1 MLSVCIVNWNTRDDL
16 AECLASLEAAM
27 EGVEAEVIVVD
38 NASSDGSADMVRE
51 RFRWVRLIANENNV
65 GYARGNNQAIKA
77 AAGRYVLLLNPDT
90 IVPPDGLR
98 ELVAFAGQHPEAG
111 AVGCKLVYPDGRIQH
126 SCRTFPTPDVI
137 VWEYLGLSRL
147 FPKSRIFGK
156 YRMSWWDYNNVREVD
171 QPMGSCLLLR
181 AEALGDVGPMDE
193 QFPIFFNEVDLCF
206 RLKQA
211 GWKILYTP
219 RPIVVHKVGRS
230 TSQVKVRMIAESHD
244 SLLRFYRKNY
254 AGRISPI
261 WMWVV
266 VVLVC
271 TGKWA
276 RVSVWH
282 LRQLICFRTRVNESG
297 T

>member
-38 NASSDGSADMVRE
+38 NASSDGSAQMVRD
-51 RFRWVRLIANENNV
+51 RLIANEDNL

-77 AAGRYVLLLNPDT
+77 ATGQYVLLLNPDT
-90 IVPPDGLR
+90 IMPPDGLR

-111 AVGCKLVYPDGRIQH
+111 AIGCRLVYPDGRVQH

-266 VVLVC
+266 TVLVC

-282 LRQLICFRTRVNESG
+282 LRRLLCFRTRVNESG